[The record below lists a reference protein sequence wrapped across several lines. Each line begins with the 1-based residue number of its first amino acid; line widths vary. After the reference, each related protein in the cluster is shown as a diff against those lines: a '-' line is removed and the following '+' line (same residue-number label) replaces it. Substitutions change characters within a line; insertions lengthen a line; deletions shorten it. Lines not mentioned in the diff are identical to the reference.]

1 MIVVG
6 MVVLVKVLAGQ
17 VYGVQSRVHLI
28 HMEIHIYDSYFTM
41 WTAHYRDLP
50 IQVPAFSFSF
60 FLSFSFLFLFL
71 FLAETVDLQALK
83 FTILASRR
91 GHVTI
96 NATTTKSLS
105 YIDMQNHEY
114 ACSLFT
120 FIHRFEPSSEG
131 QECT

>member
-1 MIVVG
+1 MDRS
-6 MVVLVKVLAGQ
+6 LPRLANP
-17 VYGVQSRVHLI
+17 SPRI
-28 HMEIHIYDSYFTM
+28 
-41 WTAHYRDLP
+41 
-50 IQVPAFSFSF
+50 
-60 FLSFSFLFLFL
+60 FLFLFL
-71 FLAETVDLQALK
+71 LFLFLFLLLLLAETVDLQALK

-96 NATTTKSLS
+96 NATTTKSVS
-105 YIDMQNHEY
+105 YIDMHNHEY